1 MSVEVTVAG
10 LGLVAIGGLGW
21 YGSTFLRAS
30 REIADPLL
38 TISSLDI
45 QQKPQEEDL
54 IDIGTGQQAEEKLG
68 NELGNARN
76 LVLIAGSINT
86 TVLSLIRNYF
96 PPKVVL
102 RVIVN
107 PQLSKAVY
115 LGKIASTYSGDI
127 RGTDKILN
135 EDITV
140 FFIDGKET
148 LILRN
153 KDNGVLIARDENAAV
168 VIAKKSSDMWFDSK
182 PLELR

>member
-10 LGLVAIGGLGW
+10 LGLLAISGLGW
-21 YGSTFLRAS
+21 YGSTYLRAS
-30 REIADPLL
+30 KEIADPLL
-38 TISSLDI
+38 SISSLDV
-45 QQKPQEEDL
+45 QQRPQEEDL

-68 NELGNARN
+68 NELGNSRN
-76 LVLIAGSINT
+76 IVLIAGSVNT

-96 PPKVVL
+96 PPKVIL

-115 LGKIASTYSGDI
+115 LSKIASTYGGVI

-140 FFIDGKET
+140 FFIDGKVT
-148 LILRN
+148 LLLRN
-153 KDNGVLIARDENAAV
+153 KDNGVLIAKDENAAV
-168 VIAKKSSDMWFDSK
+168 VIAKKSNDLWFESK
-182 PLELR
+182 PVDVR